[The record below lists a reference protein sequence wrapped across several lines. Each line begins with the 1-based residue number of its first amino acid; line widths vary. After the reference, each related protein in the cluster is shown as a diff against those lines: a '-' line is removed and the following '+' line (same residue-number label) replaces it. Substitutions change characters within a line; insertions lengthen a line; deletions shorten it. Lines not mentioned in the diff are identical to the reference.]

1 MKILITGANGHTGQI
16 LVQKL
21 SQHPVH
27 DPWAMIR
34 EESQRVKMEELGAA
48 GYVVAD
54 LEKDLDHAVEG
65 MDGVIFAAGSGSK
78 TGPEKTIDVDQEGA
92 KRITD
97 ACVKSGIE
105 HFVMLSAR
113 GVDNPS
119 GKIAHYREAKRIADE
134 YLMQSGLLYT
144 IVRPGRLNFDQ
155 GTGRIELKRVIEN
168 HEGRAISREDVAEV
182 LIKSFD
188 IPEVKNQVFEI
199 LSGVTPIEKA
209 MKSHNP

>member
-1 MKILITGANGHTGQI
+1 MKILIAGANGYTGRI

-27 DPWAMIR
+27 EPWAMIR
-34 EESQRVKMEELGAA
+34 EESQEIKMEELGVS
-48 GYVVAD
+48 GSVVAD
-54 LEKDLDHAVEG
+54 LEKDLDHTVKG

-78 TGPEKTIDVDQEGA
+78 TGPDKTIDVDQEGA
-92 KRITD
+92 KRLTD
-97 ACVKSGIE
+97 ACVKSGVD

-134 YLMQSGLLYT
+134 YLMKSGLIYT
-144 IVRPGRLNFDQ
+144 IVRPGRLNFEQ
-155 GTGRIELKRVIEN
+155 GTGKIELKRVIEN
-168 HEGRAISREDVAEV
+168 HEGRSISREDVADV

-188 IPEVKNQVFEI
+188 IAEVKNKVFEI
-199 LSGVTPIEKA
+199 LSGKTPIDKA
-209 MKSHNP
+209 MISHNL